1 MERSEIWAVEA
12 GRIAAFFRSLPDV
25 LETETGFRARDC
37 EILVAKLEDRCVGR
51 LHFPQT
57 QVQFR
62 GGEEAV
68 GQMYRR
74 FFLRFVSAGG

>member
-12 GRIAAFFRSLPDV
+12 CRIAAFFRSLPNA
-25 LETETGFRARDC
+25 LETETGFRAGDC
-37 EILVAKLEDRCVGR
+37 EILVTKLEDRCMGS

-57 QVQFR
+57 RVQFR
-62 GGEEAV
+62 GEEEAV